1 MYIGKTKEFLLNDVT
16 SHKERVNQLVDILQI
31 DISSSNSDST
41 LDNKT
46 RKKYEV
52 FTTGVLSE
60 NQAEVTSSLFQTVF
74 DQDHELQTSNELL
87 DITFGLYEESSTV
100 SDLNPVTDAS
110 GKLVFTSDTMM
121 MREKIGMYQFYAQ
134 ELLGDKDSYFTT
146 PFGEVIDETVQDWQ
160 DGDNVITDALF
171 INVKRL
177 FTRDSLL
184 DGSLA
189 LRLYNT
195 CGGVIEGDVDQSV
208 LDLVV
213 FEDGFTNENG
223 NEVITETLT
232 GGKVGFVK
240 DENDARV
247 GLVFY
252 EKGIIILNM
261 KKVFD
266 YTELLS
272 GNIHT
277 VSGDASNNGEI
288 AVTDITFDTL
298 LTQGT
303 MDDVIDHISLN
314 RFGRGNQTGISFL
327 NKTIVNSR
335 VYFCTAEPNEFNY
348 SNNPTF
354 KDENG
359 LIRTIT
365 SDDLSPFTFITTIGL
380 YNDVND
386 LVAVAKTSRPIEKN
400 ETTKLTIRVKLDY

>member
-1 MYIGKTKEFLLNDVT
+1 MYIGKTKEFLLNDVQ

-100 SDLNPVTDAS
+100 QALNPVTDAS

-134 ELLGDKDSYFTT
+134 ELLGDKESYFTT
-146 PFGEVIDETVQDWQ
+146 PFGEIIDESAQDWQ

-171 INVKRL
+171 INIKRL

-184 DGSLA
+184 EGSLA

-195 CGGVIEGDVDQSV
+195 CGGVIEGDVDQSG

-213 FEDGFTNENG
+213 FEDGFTNNNG
-223 NEVITETLT
+223 NEVITESLT

-240 DENDARV
+240 DENDVRV

-252 EKGIIILNM
+252 EKGIIVLNM

-266 YTELLS
+266 YTEELS

-277 VSGDASNNGEI
+277 VSGDAANNGEI
-288 AVTDITFDTL
+288 PVNNITFDTL
-298 LTQGT
+298 LAQGT

-314 RFGRGNQTGISFL
+314 RFGRGNQTGVSFL

-386 LVAVAKTSRPIEKN
+386 LVAIAKTSRPIEKN
-400 ETTKLTIRVKLDY
+400 ATTKLAIRVKLDY